1 MQELLLE
8 AQGTEHQAS
17 RPTGVFP
24 DYQRGANTRV
34 RQEDA
39 FDQQYVDLLIQ
50 GDPAVEAHFSSHFGK
65 LLTVKLKY
73 RLRSKELAE
82 DARQETF
89 LRVLQVL
96 RNKGGIKNPE
106 RLGAFVKA
114 VSENVLLEVFRSG
127 RLDQRRVTD
136 DNDFPSTLMS
146 AESVMISAQR
156 KDFLRAR
163 LSALS
168 KSDQEML
175 REVFVEER
183 DKNELCA
190 ELGISRN
197 NLRVRLHRILQRYR
211 KVIG

>member
-1 MQELLLE
+1 MKELLLE

-24 DYQRGANTRV
+24 DYQCGANTRV

-114 VSENVLLEVFRSG
+114 VSENVLLEIFRSG

-156 KDFLRAR
+156 KDFLRSKKFR
-163 LSALS
+163 LNPASSASEALAPA
-168 KSDQEML
+168 Q
-175 REVFVEER
+175 
-183 DKNELCA
+183 A
-190 ELGISRN
+190 
-197 NLRVRLHRILQRYR
+197 
-211 KVIG
+211 